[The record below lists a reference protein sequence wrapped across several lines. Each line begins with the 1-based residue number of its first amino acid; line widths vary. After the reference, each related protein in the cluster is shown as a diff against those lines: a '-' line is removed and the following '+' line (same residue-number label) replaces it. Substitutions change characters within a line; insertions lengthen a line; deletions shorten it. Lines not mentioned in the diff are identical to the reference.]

1 MFLRRFIKSIIGFI
15 TCTIVVVMLILLIW
29 STIDFQALIDLNTD
43 MVTNHGAGGHFWITL
58 LMLLVVNMFLP
69 INIPNPI
76 PLTDDLIS
84 NSFGSGGLYVLIL
97 AIWLIGAFVGG
108 LASRGGLRSGAWSAI
123 LSFLFLD
130 FIFAT
135 MTASMNLSVAG
146 LHGFSLFIVTFLFT
160 IVIGSFI
167 FVPIIG
173 LVGGI
178 FGGILG
184 KMLFTKDKKKDEIKE
199 E

>member
-97 AIWLIGAFVGG
+97 AIWLIGAFAGG

>member
-1 MFLRRFIKSIIGFI
+1 MFLRRFVKSIIGFI
-15 TCTIVVVMLILLIW
+15 TCTIIVVVLMLLIW
-29 STIDFQALIDLNTD
+29 PTIDFQALIDLNTD
-43 MVTNHGAGGHFWITL
+43 MTTNHGAGGHFWVTL

-76 PLTDDLIS
+76 PLTDELIS
-84 NSFGSGGLYVLIL
+84 NSFGSAGLYVLIL
-97 AIWLIGAFVGG
+97 AIWLIGAFAGG

-146 LHGFSLFIVTFLFT
+146 LHGFPLFIVSFLFSL
-160 IVIGSFI
+160 VVGSFI

-173 LVGGI
+173 LAGGI

-184 KMLFTKDKKKDEIKE
+184 KMLFTKDKKKDESKE

>member
-1 MFLRRFIKSIIGFI
+1 MFFRRVIKSIIGFI

-29 STIDFQALIDLNTD
+29 PTIDFQALINLNTD
-43 MVTNHGAGGHFWITL
+43 MATNHGAGGHFWITL

-76 PLTDDLIS
+76 PLTDELIS
-84 NSFGSGGLYVLIL
+84 NSFGSGGLYALIL
-97 AIWLIGAFVGG
+97 GIWLIGAFAGG

-146 LHGFSLFIVTFLFT
+146 LHGFTLFIVTFLFT
-160 IVIGSFI
+160 IVVGSFI
-167 FVPIIG
+167 FVPVIG
-173 LVGGI
+173 LAGGI
-178 FGGILG
+178 LGGILG
-184 KMLFTKDKKKDEIKE
+184 KMLFTKDKKKEETKE

>member
-1 MFLRRFIKSIIGFI
+1 MFFRRIIKSLIGFI

-29 STIDFQALIDLNTD
+29 PTIDFQALIDLNTN
-43 MVTNHGAGGHFWITL
+43 MVNNHGAGGHFWVTL

-76 PLTDDLIS
+76 PLTDELIS
-84 NSFGSGGLYVLIL
+84 NSFGSGGLYALVLG
-97 AIWLIGAFVGG
+97 IWLIGAFAGG

-130 FIFAT
+130 LIFSS
-135 MTASMNLSVAG
+135 MTASMLSIAG
-146 LHGFSLFIVTFLFT
+146 LQGFTLFIVTFLFT

-167 FVPIIG
+167 FVPVIG

-184 KMLFTKDKKKDEIKE
+184 KMLFTKDKKKDETNE